1 VTYIYMDRCVD
12 IHIYEHVYI
21 YVYIS
26 LRLLVC
32 VFVEMI
38 VVVERLSLSALTCAA
53 YTYYMLTYIYSY
65 MYMYIN
71 IKQLAAVCLL
81 VHGLEFVVLV
91 VCLLALRLCI
101 QGKLESHDDRDE
113 NDLRLLLE

>member
-1 VTYIYMDRCVD
+1 M
-12 IHIYEHVYI
+12 

-38 VVVERLSLSALTCAA
+38 LVVERLSLSALTCAA
-53 YTYYMLTYIYSY
+53 YTYYILTYIYSY
-65 MYMYIN
+65 MYMYIY
-71 IKQLAAVCLL
+71 IKQLATVCLL
-81 VHGLEFVVLV
+81 VHGLESVVLV
-91 VCLLALRLCI
+91 VCLFALRLRI

-113 NDLRLLLE
+113 NDFRLLLE